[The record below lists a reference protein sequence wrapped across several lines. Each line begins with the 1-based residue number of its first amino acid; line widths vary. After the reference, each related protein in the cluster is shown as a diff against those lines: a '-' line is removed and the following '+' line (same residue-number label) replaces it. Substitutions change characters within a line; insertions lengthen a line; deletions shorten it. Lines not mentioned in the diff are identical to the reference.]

1 MGMTTLPP
9 SNSESNSSFQRLH
22 PTIQRWIWEQKWSE
36 LRDIQDKAI
45 LEILEGHRDVLIAA
59 TTAAGKTEAAFLPIL
74 TKVASHSEPGFSVL
88 YVSPLKAL
96 INDQFRRLEQ
106 LCERM
111 EIPTVR
117 WHGDAPQSA
126 KQRAIKDPQGIA
138 LITPESIEAM
148 LIRRP
153 GDAARLFGSLRFI
166 VVDELHAFLSGPR
179 GLHLF
184 SLLDRINRLSSVR
197 ARRVGLSA
205 TIGDKGI
212 AAAWLNPSAPGD
224 VAILESSADAPELK
238 LLVKGHLASAP
249 SPDEEAA
256 EGLEDGFPCA
266 QEIGDHIYRNLRGSN
281 NLVFAGSRKRV
292 EGLADL
298 LREKSV
304 QAGVPNEFFP
314 HHGSLAKE
322 LREELEAR
330 LKRGD
335 PPTTGIATTTL
346 ELGIDIG
353 SVKSVVQIGAP
364 RSLASLRQRLGRS
377 GRRAGAPA
385 ILRIYVTQ
393 QSLRDN
399 TGLDEFLR
407 LEVVQSVAAIRLL
420 IRRFVEKPEADAS
433 IATVVL
439 HQILSVITQT
449 GGARA
454 DELFKAVCPPGP
466 LSIIGKAGFVEL
478 LRSMASPDHRLLEQS
493 PDGTIM
499 LGELGER
506 LTARHDFYAI
516 FNTDEEWRIVTA
528 GTSLGMLPISNP
540 VGVGVVIVF
549 AGQRWRIKAID
560 DKSKVLEVVPH
571 QSGKIPTFDN
581 LLGES
586 LSNELMQEVFSVLQD
601 DAEPGF
607 LDPVASDLL
616 AEGRS
621 NFATLNLAQERILQS
636 GRDCL
641 IFTWKGTSTNSV
653 LAFALASA
661 GLDVEV
667 IRAGVA
673 VSDTTVEAVKREL
686 ASFASEPPSVELV
699 SGFVQNLKVAKFD
712 NLVPETLLRRLWAER
727 HAKTCEAIPRLVE
740 AIIGYDVNSRLGK

>member
-1 MGMTTLPP
+1 MTTLPP
-9 SNSESNSSFQRLH
+9 SNSEPSNSFQRLH
-22 PTIQRWIWEQKWSE
+22 PTIQRWIWEQRWSE

-45 LEILEGHRDVLIAA
+45 REILDGSHDVLIAA

-74 TKVASHSEPGFSVL
+74 TRVASHSEPGFSVL

-126 KQRAIKDPQGIA
+126 KQRAIKDPKGIA

-179 GLHLF
+179 GLHLS
-184 SLLDRINRLSSVR
+184 SLLNRVNRLSSVR

-205 TIGDKGI
+205 TIGDKSI
-212 AAAWLNPSAPGD
+212 AAAWLNPPAPED
-224 VAILESSADAPELK
+224 VAILESSSDAPELK
-238 LLVKGHLASAP
+238 LLVKGHLVSAP
-249 SPDEEAA
+249 SPDDEAA

-266 QEIGDHIYRNLRGSN
+266 KEIGDHIYRYLRGSN

-335 PPTTGIATTTL
+335 TPTTGIATTTL

-353 SVKSVVQIGAP
+353 SVQSVAQIGAP

-399 TGLDEFLR
+399 TGIDEFLR
-407 LEVVQSVAAIRLL
+407 LEVAQSVAAIRLL

-540 VGVGVVIVF
+540 VGIGVVIVF
-549 AGQRWRIKAID
+549 AGQRWRITSID

-571 QSGKIPTFDN
+571 RSGKIPTFDN

-586 LSNELMQEVFSVLQD
+586 SSDELMQQVFRVLQD

-607 LDPVASDLL
+607 LDPIASDLL

-621 NFATLNLAQERILQS
+621 NFATLNLAHQRIIQS

-641 IFTWKGTSTNSV
+641 ILTWRGTSTNSV

-673 VSDTTVEAVKREL
+673 VSNTTPEAVKREL
-686 ASFASEPPSVELV
+686 VSFASEPPSVELV

-712 NLVPETLLRRLWAER
+712 NLVPENLLRRLWAER
-727 HAKTCEAIPRLVE
+727 HAKSCEAIPRLVE
-740 AIIGYDVNSRLGK
+740 YLLA